1 MVLKQERRV
10 NAAAVAKRQSI
21 SAAAAQKKLEIEEQF
36 QSLDVDNTGEISYE
50 IFEGW
55 FSNLLRSDIRA
66 ARRMARQLFDQADAD
81 KSDSLTKSE
90 MGTLFDTVMKRFPQ
104 IELTPPFN
112 LGE

>member
-1 MVLKQERRV
+1 M
-10 NAAAVAKRQSI
+10 
-21 SAAAAQKKLEIEEQF
+21 KKLEIEEQF

-55 FSNLLRSDIRA
+55 FSNFLRSDIRA